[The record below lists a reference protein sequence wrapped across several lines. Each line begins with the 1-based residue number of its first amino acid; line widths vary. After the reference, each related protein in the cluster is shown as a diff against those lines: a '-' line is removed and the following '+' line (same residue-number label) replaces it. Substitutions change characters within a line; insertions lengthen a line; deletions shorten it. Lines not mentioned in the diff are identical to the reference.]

1 MPSPPGTMVNM
12 ILNNIIQSFQEPN
25 NRERMQSH
33 FIDPLLKYI
42 LNRMFPYIILTCI
55 IFCIILLMS
64 FISVVL
70 LVLHLHSPIVS
81 SAPIAASIV
90 ASMASPMA
98 SPMAMASP
106 MPITALTDSMINT
119 IP

>member
-25 NRERMQSH
+25 NRERIQSH
-33 FIDPLLKYI
+33 FLDPLLKYI

-64 FISVVL
+64 LISVVL
-70 LVLHLHSPIVS
+70 LVLHLYSPIISPVT
-81 SAPIAASIV
+81 
-90 ASMASPMA
+90 MASPMA
-98 SPMAMASP
+98 SSMVSP
-106 MPITALTDSMINT
+106 MISPLPALTESIINT